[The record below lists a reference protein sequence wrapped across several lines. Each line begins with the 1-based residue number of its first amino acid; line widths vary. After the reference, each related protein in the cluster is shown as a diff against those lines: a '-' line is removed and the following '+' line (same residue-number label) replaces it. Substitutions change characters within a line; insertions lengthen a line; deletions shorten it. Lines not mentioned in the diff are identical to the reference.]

1 MLKPGILAAM
11 PAYYRAPLRQFVRE
25 SPSSI
30 LGELAVANGE
40 ARFPLA
46 PEAIE
51 AWKLQLPTLMNGCA
65 ELIAAV
71 PAAADY
77 ELLLE
82 YPIPRVGKRIDAVL
96 LMNDVIVAIETKT
109 GHAPTAAERQV
120 DDYAIYLACFHE
132 PSAGRTI
139 VPLVISDG
147 HIASGGVR
155 PFADEVI
162 RPCRIASTNDVG
174 QTLVSIEE
182 ENCSSDVEPINVEAW
197 NKGRFRPIPPIIEAA
212 VKLYSE
218 MEVFEIGHACAA
230 QQDLDRATNAL
241 VEAVTEARTSG
252 EKLICFV
259 TGVPGAGKTLV
270 GLNAV
275 HRKELRD
282 GSAFLS
288 GNGPLVKIIREAL
301 IRDVTQR
308 SRSTGKPITR
318 RSAEISVQSFVQS
331 VHRFAETHYQ
341 EDDPTPGERVIVF
354 DEAQRAW
361 DAEQNKRAKR
371 PEVSEAHMMLDVM
384 SRHEG
389 WAVLVCLIGGGQ
401 EINRGEAGLAE
412 WGTAL
417 RSFEK
422 WQVYASPK
430 VLAEQ
435 SDGPFLLFR
444 EEDPYPARIK
454 AVSQFHLEVSNRS
467 IRAKHMSDWVDAV
480 LRGDHDVAKKIAGG
494 MKYPPV
500 LSRNIST
507 VRAWLLGKRRGFTRA
522 GLVASASASRLRAD
536 GIETAFG
543 FHRDFE
549 WERWF
554 LDRDTCDEIG
564 CDHKYCN
571 DVRASSRLEVAA
583 TQFEIQGLELDWIG
597 LCWGEDLVWAENHWA
612 SFNFSGKNWKPNK
625 NERKHQFRA
634 NGYRVL
640 LTRARQGMILYV
652 PQPSAEDSSRLHK
665 ELDSTA
671 EFLIDCGVKEIESAG
686 GELIRPGHMQR

>member
-1 MLKPGILAAM
+1 M
-11 PAYYRAPLRQFVRE
+11 PAYYRAPLRRFVQE
-25 SPSSI
+25 SVSSI
-30 LGELAVANGE
+30 LGDLAVANGS
-40 ARFPLA
+40 AKFQLA
-46 PEAIE
+46 PEAVE
-51 AWKLQLPTLMNGCA
+51 AWRLQLPTLMNGCA
-65 ELIAAV
+65 ELMASV
-71 PAAADY
+71 PRAAAY

-96 LMNDVIVAIETKT
+96 LMSDVIVAIETKT
-109 GHAPTAAERQV
+109 GYAPTAAERQV

-132 PSAGRTI
+132 PSAKRTI

-147 HIASGGVR
+147 RIASGGVR
-155 PFADEVI
+155 PFADELI
-162 RPCRIASTNDVG
+162 RPCRIAATKDVG
-174 QTLVSIEE
+174 QALVSIEH
-182 ENCSSDVEPINVEAW
+182 ENCRPDVEPINADAW

-230 QQDLDRATNAL
+230 QEDLERATNAL
-241 VEAVTEARTSG
+241 VEAVTEARTNG
-252 EKLICFV
+252 KKLICFV

-275 HRKELRD
+275 HREELRES
-282 GSAFLS
+282 SAFLS

-308 SRSTGKPITR
+308 SRSSGKPVTR
-318 RSAEISVQSFVQS
+318 RAAEISVQSFVQS
-331 VHRFAETHYQ
+331 VHRFADEHYHESDSFPAQ
-341 EDDPTPGERVIVF
+341 RVIVF

-371 PEVSEAHMMLDVM
+371 PDVSEAHMMLDVM
-384 SRHEG
+384 SRHG
-389 WAVLVCLIGGGQ
+389 DWAALVCLIGGGQ

-417 RSFEK
+417 RSFPE
-422 WQVYASPK
+422 WQVYASPE
-430 VLAEQ
+430 VLAKK
-435 SDGPFLLFR
+435 SVGPFLLFR
-444 EEDPYPARIK
+444 EGALFPDRIK
-454 AVSQFHLEVSNRS
+454 AVPQFHLGVSNRS
-467 IRAKHMSDWVDAV
+467 IRAEHMSGWVDAV
-480 LRGDHDVAKKIAGG
+480 LRGDHNAAKQIASG
-494 MKYPPV
+494 MQYSPV
-500 LSRNIST
+500 LTRSLPT
-507 VRAWLLGKRRGFTRA
+507 VRAWLQGKRRGFTRS
-522 GLVASASASRLRAD
+522 GLVASASASRLRED

-543 FHRDFE
+543 FHREFE

-564 CDHKYCN
+564 CDHKYCH

-583 TQFEIQGLELDWIG
+583 TQFEVQGLELDWIG
-597 LCWGEDLVWAENHWA
+597 LCWGEDLVWTENRWA
-612 SFNFSGKNWKPNK
+612 SFNFGGKIWKPNK
-625 NERKHQFRA
+625 NERKHQFRV

-652 PQPSAEDSSRLHK
+652 PKPRAEDLSRLHR

-671 EFLIDCGVKEIESAG
+671 EFLVNCGVQETHFSQ
-686 GELIRPGHMQR
+686 LQ

>member
-1 MLKPGILAAM
+1 M
-11 PAYYRAPLRQFVRE
+11 PAFYRAPLRRFVQD
-25 SPSSI
+25 SVSSI
-30 LGELAVANGE
+30 LGTLALANG
-40 ARFPLA
+40 AAKFQLA
-46 PEAIE
+46 PEAVE
-51 AWKLQLPTLMNGCA
+51 AWRVQLPILIVGCA

-96 LMNDVIVAIETKT
+96 LMNDLIVAIETKT

-132 PSAGRTI
+132 PSARRTI

-147 HIASGGVR
+147 RIASGGVR
-155 PFADEVI
+155 PFADDVI
-162 RPCRIASTNDVG
+162 RPCRIAATKEVG
-174 QTLVSIEE
+174 QTLVCIER
-182 ENCSSDVEPINVEAW
+182 ENHTSEACAIDADAW
-197 NKGRFRPIPPIIEAA
+197 DKGRFRPIPPIIEAA

-230 QQDLDRATNAL
+230 QEDLERATRAL
-241 VEAVTEARTSG
+241 VDAVIEARTNG
-252 EKLICFV
+252 KKLICFV

-282 GSAFLS
+282 VSAFLS
-288 GNGPLVKIIREAL
+288 GNGPLIKVIREAL

-308 SRSTGKPITR
+308 SRNTGRPITR
-318 RSAEISVQSFVQS
+318 RAAEISVQAFVQS
-331 VHRFAETHYQ
+331 VHRFAEAHYQ
-341 EDDPTPGERVIVF
+341 KDDPIPGDRVIVF

-371 PEVSEAHMMLDVM
+371 LEVSEAHMMLDVM

-417 RSFEK
+417 GKFKE
-422 WQVYASPK
+422 WEVYASPQ
-430 VLAEQ
+430 VLAKKSE
-435 SDGPFLLFR
+435 GPFLLFR
-444 EEDPYPARIK
+444 GDDPYPDRIR
-454 AVSQFHLEVSNRS
+454 AVSQFHLEVNNRS
-467 IRAKHMSDWVDAV
+467 VRAEHMSAWVDAV
-480 LRGDHDVAKKIAGG
+480 LAGHDTVAKEIANG
-494 MKYPPV
+494 MSCPPS
-500 LSRNIST
+500 LTRNLTT
-507 VRAWLLGKRRGFTRA
+507 VRAWLQGKRRGFTRA
-522 GLVASASASRLRAD
+522 GLVASASASRLRED

-549 WERWF
+549 WEHWF

-564 CDHKYCN
+564 CDHKYCH

-583 TQFEIQGLELDWIG
+583 TQFEVQGLELDWIG
-597 LCWGEDLVWAENHWA
+597 LCWGEDLVWMENQWA
-612 SFNFSGKNWKPNK
+612 SFNFGGKNWKPNNNK
-625 NERKHQFRA
+625 RKHQFRV

-652 PQPSAEDSSRLHK
+652 PEPSAKESSRLSR
-665 ELDSTA
+665 ELQSTA
-671 EFLIDCGVKEIESAG
+671 EFLINCGVREMH
-686 GELIRPGHMQR
+686 LLWP

>member
-1 MLKPGILAAM
+1 M
-11 PAYYRAPLRQFVRE
+11 PAFYRAPLHRFVQE
-25 SPSSI
+25 SVSSI
-30 LGELAVANGE
+30 LGDLAVANGS
-40 ARFPLA
+40 AKFQLA
-46 PEAIE
+46 PEAVD
-51 AWKLQLPTLMNGCA
+51 AWRLQLPTLMNGCA
-65 ELIAAV
+65 ELIASV
-71 PAAADY
+71 PRAADY
-77 ELLLE
+77 EILLE

-132 PSAGRTI
+132 PSARRTI

-147 HIASGGVR
+147 RIASGGVR
-155 PFADEVI
+155 PFADKVI
-162 RPCRIASTNDVG
+162 RPCRIAATKDFG
-174 QTLVSIEE
+174 RTLVSIER
-182 ENCSSDVEPINVEAW
+182 ENCAFEETPINADAW
-197 NKGRFRPIPPIIEAA
+197 DKGRFRPIPPIIEAA

-230 QQDLDRATNAL
+230 QEDLERATSAL
-241 VEAVTEARTSG
+241 VEAVLEARANG
-252 EKLICFV
+252 KKLICFV

-282 GSAFLS
+282 DSAFLS

-308 SRSTGKPITR
+308 SRSSGKPVTR
-318 RSAEISVQSFVQS
+318 RAAEISVQSFVQS
-331 VHRFAETHYQ
+331 VHRFADEHYHESDSIPAQ
-341 EDDPTPGERVIVF
+341 RVIVF

-384 SRHEG
+384 SRHGE

-417 RSFEK
+417 RSFPE
-422 WQVYASPK
+422 WQVYASPE
-430 VLAEQ
+430 VLAKKAE
-435 SDGPFLLFR
+435 GPFLLFR
-444 EEDPYPARIK
+444 EGDPFPNRIK
-454 AVSQFHLEVSNRS
+454 AVPQFHLKVSNRS
-467 IRAKHMSDWVDAV
+467 IRAEHMSEWVDAV
-480 LRGDHDVAKKIAGG
+480 LNGNHNVAKQIATG
-494 MKYPPV
+494 MEYPPV
-500 LSRNIST
+500 LARRLAT
-507 VRAWLLGKRRGFTRA
+507 ARAWLQGKRRGFTRA

-554 LDRDTCDEIG
+554 LDRDTCDEVG
-564 CDHKYCN
+564 CDHKYCH

-583 TQFEIQGLELDWIG
+583 TQFEVQGLELDWVG
-597 LCWGEDLVWAENHWA
+597 LCWGEDLVWAENKWA
-612 SFNFSGKNWKPNK
+612 SFNFNGKGWKPNNNK
-625 NERKHQFRA
+625 RKHQFRV

-640 LTRARQGMILYV
+640 LTRARQGMILYI
-652 PQPSAEDSSRLHK
+652 PEPNAEDTSRMHQ
-665 ELDSTA
+665 ELASTSQ
-671 EFLIDCGVKEIESAG
+671 FLIDCGVQEVYIAQPK
-686 GELIRPGHMQR
+686 

>member
-1 MLKPGILAAM
+1 M
-11 PAYYRAPLRQFVRE
+11 PAYYRAPLHRFVQE

-30 LGELAVANGE
+30 LGELAAANGD

-46 PEAIE
+46 PEAID
-51 AWKLQLPTLMNGCA
+51 AWRLQLPTLMNGCA

-132 PSAGRTI
+132 PSAKRTI

-162 RPCRIASTNDVG
+162 RPCRIASSKDVG
-174 QTLVSIEE
+174 RALIFIERENYTL
-182 ENCSSDVEPINVEAW
+182 DADPINADAW
-197 NKGRFRPIPPIIEAA
+197 DKGRFRPIPPIIEAA

-230 QQDLDRATNAL
+230 QEDLDRATNAL

-252 EKLICFV
+252 KKLICFV

-288 GNGPLVKIIREAL
+288 GNGPLIKIIREAL

-308 SRSTGKPITR
+308 SRNTGKPITR
-318 RSAEISVQSFVQS
+318 RAAEISVQAFVQS

-341 EDDPTPGERVIVF
+341 KDDPVPSDRVIVF
-354 DEAQRAW
+354 DEAQRDW

-417 RSFEK
+417 RKFKE
-422 WQVYASPK
+422 WEVYASPQ
-430 VLAEQ
+430 VLAKKLE
-435 SDGPFLLFR
+435 GPFLLFR
-444 EEDPYPARIK
+444 EEDPYPDRIK

-467 IRAKHMSDWVDAV
+467 IRAEHMSDWVDAV
-480 LRGDHDVAKKIAGG
+480 LRGDPNAARQIASG
-494 MKYPPV
+494 MQYPPV
-500 LSRNIST
+500 LTRSLPT
-507 VRAWLLGKRRGFTRA
+507 VRAWLQGKRRGFTRS
-522 GLVASASASRLRAD
+522 GLVASASASRLRED

-554 LDRDTCDEIG
+554 LDRDACDEVG
-564 CDHKYCN
+564 CDHKYCH

-583 TQFEIQGLELDWIG
+583 TQFEVQGLELDWIG
-597 LCWGEDLVWAENHWA
+597 LCWGEDLIWTENRWA
-612 SFNFSGKNWKPNK
+612 SFNFGGKIWKPNR
-625 NERKHQFRA
+625 NERKHQFRV

-640 LTRARQGMILYV
+640 LTRARQGMILYI
-652 PQPSAEDSSRLHK
+652 PEPSPEDSSRLRK

-671 EFLIDCGVKEIESAG
+671 EFLVGCGLQETRPSA
-686 GELIRPGHMQR
+686 LS

>member
-1 MLKPGILAAM
+1 M
-11 PAYYRAPLRQFVRE
+11 PAYYRAPLHTFIQE
-25 SPSSI
+25 SASSI
-30 LGELAVANGE
+30 LGQLAVANGD

-51 AWKLQLPTLMNGCA
+51 AWRLQLPTLVNGC
-65 ELIAAV
+65 LDLMAAV
-71 PAAADY
+71 PDAVEY
-77 ELLLE
+77 EILLE

-96 LMNDVIVAIETKT
+96 LMHDVIVAVETKT

-147 HIASGGVR
+147 HIASAGVR

-162 RPCRIASTNDVG
+162 RPCRIATTNGVG
-174 QTLVSIEE
+174 QALITIQRES
-182 ENCSSDVEPINVEAW
+182 CASDVESINADAW
-197 NKGRFRPIPPIIEAA
+197 DKGRFRPIPPIIEAA

-218 MEVFEIGHACAA
+218 MEVFEIGHACSA
-230 QQDLDRATNAL
+230 QEDLDLATTAL
-241 VEAVTEARTSG
+241 VEAVLEARTNG
-252 EKLICFV
+252 RKLICFV

-282 GSAFLS
+282 DSAFLS

-308 SRSTGKPITR
+308 SRLSGNLVTR
-318 RSAEISVQSFVQS
+318 RAAEILVQSFVQS
-331 VHRFAETHYQ
+331 VHRFADDHYHESDSAPAQ
-341 EDDPTPGERVIVF
+341 HVIVF

-361 DAEQNKRAKR
+361 DAQQNKRAKR

-384 SRHEG
+384 SRHSD
-389 WAVLVCLIGGGQ
+389 WAVLVCLVGGGQ

-412 WGTAL
+412 WGAAL
-417 RSFEK
+417 RSFPA
-422 WQVYASPK
+422 WQVHASPT
-430 VLAEQ
+430 VLAE
-435 SDGPFLLFR
+435 SEGPFLLFR
-444 EEDPYPARIK
+444 ERDPFPDRIK
-454 AVSQFHLEVSNRS
+454 PVPQFHLEVSNRS
-467 IRAKHMSDWVDAV
+467 IRAEHMSDWVDAV
-480 LRGDHDVAKKIAGG
+480 LKGNHGAAKQIAVG

-500 LSRNIST
+500 LARNLPT
-507 VRAWLLGKRRGFTRA
+507 VRTWLRAKQRGLTRA
-522 GLVASASASRLRAD
+522 GLIASASASRLRED
-536 GIETAFG
+536 GIETSFG

-564 CDHKYCN
+564 CDHKYCH

-583 TQFEIQGLELDWIG
+583 TQFEVQGLELDWIG
-597 LCWGEDLVWAENHWA
+597 LCLGEDLVRSEGRWA
-612 SFNFSGKNWKPNK
+612 SFNFNGKNWKPNN
-625 NERKHQFRA
+625 NERKHQFRV

-640 LTRARQGMILYV
+640 LTRARQGMILYI
-652 PQPSAEDSSRLHK
+652 PRPSAEDTSRLHQ

-671 EFLIDCGVKEIESAG
+671 QFLIDCGVQPLLSEVRSATA
-686 GELIRPGHMQR
+686 

>member
-1 MLKPGILAAM
+1 M
-11 PAYYRAPLRQFVRE
+11 PAYYRAPLCQFVRE

-30 LGELAVANGE
+30 LGELAVANGD

-51 AWKLQLPTLMNGCA
+51 AWKLQLPTLVNGCV

-71 PAAADY
+71 VEAADY

-155 PFADEVI
+155 PFADELI
-162 RPCRIASTNDVG
+162 RPCRIASTTDVG
-174 QTLVSIEE
+174 HVLVSIERE
-182 ENCSSDVEPINVEAW
+182 TCTSDAEPINPDGW
-197 NKGRFRPIPPIIEAA
+197 NNGRFRPIPPIIEAA

-218 MEVFEIGHACAA
+218 MQVFEIGHACAA
-230 QQDLDRATNAL
+230 QEDLERATNAL
-241 VEAVTEARTSG
+241 VEVVIEARTSG
-252 EKLICFV
+252 KKLICFI

-301 IRDVTQR
+301 IRDVTQQPR
-308 SRSTGKPITR
+308 KTARPVTR
-318 RSAEISVQSFVQS
+318 RKAEISVQTFVQS
-331 VHRFAETHYQ
+331 VHRFAETHYGK
-341 EDDPTPGERVIVF
+341 DDPVPHDRVIIF

-361 DAEQNKRAKR
+361 DAEQNRRKKR

-412 WGTAL
+412 WGAAL

-422 WQVYASPK
+422 WQVYASPE
-430 VLAEQ
+430 VLAKKSE
-435 SDGPFLLFR
+435 GPFLLFR
-444 EEDPYPARIK
+444 EEDPYPTRIK

-467 IRAKHMSDWVDAV
+467 IRAQHMSEWVDAL
-480 LRGDHDVAKKIAGG
+480 LRGDRNVAKQIASE
-494 MKYPPV
+494 MSYPPA
-500 LSRNIST
+500 LARDLAT
-507 VRAWLLGKRRGFTRA
+507 VRAWLRGKRRGFTRA

-554 LDRDTCDEIG
+554 LDRDTCDDSG

-597 LCWGEDLVWAENHWA
+597 LCWGEDIVWTGNKWTCRRFNNKRWKLVKA
-612 SFNFSGKNWKPNK
+612 SDH
-625 NERKHQFRA
+625 R
-634 NGYRVL
+634 
-640 LTRARQGMILYV
+640 
-652 PQPSAEDSSRLHK
+652 
-665 ELDSTA
+665 
-671 EFLIDCGVKEIESAG
+671 
-686 GELIRPGHMQR
+686 RPM

>member
-1 MLKPGILAAM
+1 M
-11 PAYYRAPLRQFVRE
+11 PAYYRAPLHHFVQE
-25 SPSSI
+25 PASSI
-30 LGELAVANGE
+30 LGELAVANGN

-46 PEAIE
+46 PEAME
-51 AWKLQLPTLMNGCA
+51 AWKLQLPTLTSGCG
-65 ELIAAV
+65 ELIAAH

-77 ELLLE
+77 ELLFE

-109 GHAPTAAERQV
+109 GHAPTTAERQV

-147 HIASGGVR
+147 RIASGGVR
-155 PFADEVI
+155 PFADDVI
-162 RPCRIASTNDVG
+162 RPCRIASTKDVG
-174 QTLVSIEE
+174 QTLISIEH
-182 ENCSSDVEPINVEAW
+182 ENCISDGEPINAEAW
-197 NKGRFRPIPPIIEAA
+197 DKGRFRPIPPIIEAA

-230 QQDLDRATNAL
+230 QEDLELATNAL
-241 VEAVTEARTSG
+241 VEAVSEARTSG
-252 EKLICFV
+252 KKLICFV

-308 SRSTGKPITR
+308 SRSTAKPVTR
-318 RSAEISVQSFVQS
+318 RAAEISVQSFIQS
-331 VHRFAETHYQ
+331 VHGFAGTHYRIG
-341 EDDPTPGERVIVF
+341 DPIPAERVIVF

-361 DAEQNKRAKR
+361 DAEQNRRKKR

-401 EINRGEAGLAE
+401 EIYRGEAGLAE
-412 WGTAL
+412 WGAAL
-417 RSFEK
+417 SSFRE
-422 WQVYASPK
+422 WHVYASPK
-430 VLAEQ
+430 VLSENSA
-435 SDGPFLLFR
+435 GPFLLFR
-444 EEDPYPARIK
+444 EEDPYPARVK
-454 AVSQFHLEVSNRS
+454 PVSQFHLEVSNRS
-467 IRAKHMSDWVDAV
+467 IRAQHISEWVDAV
-480 LRGDHDVAKKIAGG
+480 LRGDRNAARQLANA
-494 MKYPPV
+494 MESPPV
-500 LSRNIST
+500 LARNLST
-507 VRAWLLGKRRGFTRA
+507 VRAWLQGMRRGFTRA

-536 GIETAFG
+536 GLETAFG
-543 FHRDFE
+543 FHQDFE
-549 WERWF
+549 WEHWF
-554 LDRDTCDEIG
+554 LDRDICDEIG

-583 TQFEIQGLELDWIG
+583 TQFEVQGLELDWIG
-597 LCWGEDLVWAENHWA
+597 LCWGEDLVWTRDQWVSLN
-612 SFNFSGKNWKPNK
+612 FNGKNWKPNK
-625 NERKHQFRA
+625 NERKHQFRV

-652 PQPSAEDSSRLHK
+652 PKPSAEDSSRLHK

-671 EFLIDCGVKEIESAG
+671 EFLIDCGVREAKSVGDHAVYET
-686 GELIRPGHMQR
+686 